1 MKKNEEK
8 EDENEQNSIS
18 SSHSD
23 EDESEES
30 EEIPS
35 SFINKDNR
43 KKIIESRTSAAFA
56 YSPQNKLK
64 KKISKISVFK
74 FDSRGTNKKSTHFAD
89 ITGLNDEKIEYPIQ
103 NLKPIPIL
111 LSEKKELIYLYF
123 AEEEAEY
130 FLDKINR
137 KNAYFIK
144 EEDITIKNK
153 SLQYFLPTYFNQLYR
168 KKNFLEERLSISM
181 SDKMEHIKPNYT
193 IAIEMDE
200 KLKNSKIIKKQRDKY
215 SFVKKDILKH
225 IDINQKGVIS
235 FDPFSKIK
243 IKEKVDDKEDEI
255 QTKAPLPK
263 WAISLKKGS
272 DDEDDDDLQEGDSES
287 ENEEEILEDEQKFD
301 RKYVKRLSISNKDI
315 QHLSLLRKSSQNDL
329 DEIVEENINE
339 NDENA
344 KKDEKV
350 KKDEKLE
357 NMVFP
362 YKKYIKK
369 LFYPKLEKFRKNLID
384 ILLENSYQRLN
395 FEKFIF
401 FIEFYITLFTG
412 IQVKYSIDE
421 LGFLNMDLYA
431 SELMFM
437 NMAEILHYQVQ
448 FQIRDISHH
457 QSNKEKI
464 NQNLI
469 IELNNRQYED
479 FDKNKIEF
487 FPPSTAFIQELCNHF
502 RRYTKN
508 DNYHLCE
515 KCEKLFSE
523 NNYIKAECD
532 SSVFRFIDKV
542 RLLLMTLSGVMNISY
557 LEKMIELNA
566 NEDNEESNIFK
577 GTMILRNEDVFN
589 KFEIISIIKTYLC
602 PIITK
607 QIAKLN
613 NTFRNIFGEVIGY
626 YYTWVSH
633 YIFWLIFPAIFGLIS
648 EILNYFFKS
657 IYIQN
662 YVDIIFLSFFLLW
675 GFYYVRNWRK
685 KEKFFNHIWGM
696 DSFKAEITNLYDEN
710 YSKVSYVNFLGMEIP
725 KIDKISALMINI
737 ISILLVLISSLF
749 IMGINVGIFKI
760 NKVDNFLFVYL
771 NKIFSYIGVSKEISR
786 YTLPILI
793 YIAREI
799 ISKIFYKIS
808 AILAKLERPTDKEE
822 YDEIVTKKR
831 LTLEFVNYYFNLY
844 YIMFY
849 KKMKNKCED
858 DDCFQEVRKQLLLIL
873 LSNISMVIIQF
884 IYKIIYMRKNIK
896 NFEIKVKKAF
906 EKNSDVIEKLK
917 FYTRELFTEDNI
929 QQLIIPIIFNFGYV
943 IQFGICC
950 PISFLFM
957 LILIIFIRLTDAIS
971 MIYVYYVK
979 TLSISKGLL
988 VYNKTQQLFMFIGIF
1003 SNLSLL
1009 FYTRNPVSDLKLIYK
1024 LIIIA
1029 VIQNGV
1035 IIICNIIRFKSLPFW
1050 FRYRK
1055 IIKLK
1060 YLKKFGV
1067 IQNKNNCDNNKDN
1080 NKENTNDE
1088 DININNNIREQLK
1101 FN

>member
-1 MKKNEEK
+1 M
-8 EDENEQNSIS
+8 
-18 SSHSD
+18 
-23 EDESEES
+23 
-30 EEIPS
+30 
-35 SFINKDNR
+35 
-43 KKIIESRTSAAFA
+43 
-56 YSPQNKLK
+56 
-64 KKISKISVFK
+64 
-74 FDSRGTNKKSTHFAD
+74 
-89 ITGLNDEKIEYPIQ
+89 
-103 NLKPIPIL
+103 
-111 LSEKKELIYLYF
+111 
-123 AEEEAEY
+123 
-130 FLDKINR
+130 
-137 KNAYFIK
+137 
-144 EEDITIKNK
+144 
-153 SLQYFLPTYFNQLYR
+153 QYFLPTYFNQLYR

-301 RKYVKRLSISNKDI
+301 RKYVKRLSISNK
-315 QHLSLLRKSSQNDL
+315 
-329 DEIVEENINE
+329 E
-339 NDENA
+339 

-542 RLLLMTLSGVMNISY
+542 RLLLMTL
-557 LEKMIELNA
+557 K
-566 NEDNEESNIFK
+566 
-577 GTMILRNEDVFN
+577 
-589 KFEIISIIKTYLC
+589 
-602 PIITK
+602 
-607 QIAKLN
+607 
-613 NTFRNIFGEVIGY
+613 VI
-626 YYTWVSH
+626 
-633 YIFWLIFPAIFGLIS
+633 
-648 EILNYFFKS
+648 
-657 IYIQN
+657 
-662 YVDIIFLSFFLLW
+662 
-675 GFYYVRNWRK
+675 
-685 KEKFFNHIWGM
+685 
-696 DSFKAEITNLYDEN
+696 
-710 YSKVSYVNFLGMEIP
+710 
-725 KIDKISALMINI
+725 
-737 ISILLVLISSLF
+737 
-749 IMGINVGIFKI
+749 
-760 NKVDNFLFVYL
+760 
-771 NKIFSYIGVSKEISR
+771 
-786 YTLPILI
+786 
-793 YIAREI
+793 
-799 ISKIFYKIS
+799 
-808 AILAKLERPTDKEE
+808 
-822 YDEIVTKKR
+822 
-831 LTLEFVNYYFNLY
+831 
-844 YIMFY
+844 
-849 KKMKNKCED
+849 
-858 DDCFQEVRKQLLLIL
+858 
-873 LSNISMVIIQF
+873 
-884 IYKIIYMRKNIK
+884 
-896 NFEIKVKKAF
+896 
-906 EKNSDVIEKLK
+906 
-917 FYTRELFTEDNI
+917 
-929 QQLIIPIIFNFGYV
+929 
-943 IQFGICC
+943 
-950 PISFLFM
+950 
-957 LILIIFIRLTDAIS
+957 
-971 MIYVYYVK
+971 
-979 TLSISKGLL
+979 
-988 VYNKTQQLFMFIGIF
+988 
-1003 SNLSLL
+1003 
-1009 FYTRNPVSDLKLIYK
+1009 
-1024 LIIIA
+1024 
-1029 VIQNGV
+1029 
-1035 IIICNIIRFKSLPFW
+1035 
-1050 FRYRK
+1050 
-1055 IIKLK
+1055 
-1060 YLKKFGV
+1060 YLK
-1067 IQNKNNCDNNKDN
+1067 
-1080 NKENTNDE
+1080 E
-1088 DININNNIREQLK
+1088 L
-1101 FN
+1101 